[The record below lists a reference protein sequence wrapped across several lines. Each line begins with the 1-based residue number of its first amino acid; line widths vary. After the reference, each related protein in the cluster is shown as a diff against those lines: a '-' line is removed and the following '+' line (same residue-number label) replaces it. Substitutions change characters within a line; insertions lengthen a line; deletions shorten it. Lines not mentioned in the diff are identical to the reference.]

1 MTKTQNKDKKLYS
14 IIWGFS
20 MQFNTLRN
28 LPHITACFWIALLI
42 LSLLIFVSCGDNNDS
57 ADPTS
62 LPTGTE
68 SFTFFGLGKTTKLTS
83 GVRSD
88 LNDKLGRD
96 AIERRSI
103 LDLEINYDGFLKK
116 YFPDLDALNQKL
128 NSPPGERVEHNTVKL
143 MYRYAQK
150 KNVPFILVEL
160 VFSDYTKT
168 PVLFKI
174 NFKVDEANTVATL
187 QEKYGLPK
195 VIDWKE
201 KNGKSVFWKKNGDF
215 LIASRIPDRF
225 GKIDHQIVIYYT
237 DSLKLLNDTE
247 RKEQEKKEQQRVKTG
262 EKAF

>member
-1 MTKTQNKDKKLYS
+1 MTYVLFVM
-14 IIWGFS
+14 FS
-20 MQFNTLRN
+20 
-28 LPHITACFWIALLI
+28 H
-42 LSLLIFVSCGDNNDS
+42 
-57 ADPTS
+57 TS
-62 LPTGTE
+62 SRDLE
-68 SFTFFGLGKTTKLTS
+68 S
-83 GVRSD
+83 
-88 LNDKLGRD
+88 KLGRD

-116 YFPDLDALNQKL
+116 YFPELDTLNQNL

-150 KNVPFILVEL
+150 KNVPFNLVEL

-201 KNGKSVFWKKNGDF
+201 ENGKSVFWMKNGDF
-215 LIASRIPDRF
+215 LIVSHIPDRF

-247 RKEQEKKEQQRVKTG
+247 RKEQEKKEQQRAKTG
-262 EKAF
+262 KKAF